1 MGILD
6 EILDKVVG
14 EEITIGNL
22 VGANIIVAQGGR
34 VIYENSFGFADR
46 EQQKQMTPETIIR
59 LASLTKP
66 LVTAAAMALLESG
79 IIKLDDQVTKWLSY
93 FVPKN
98 PDGTV
103 TPIQLR
109 HLLNHT
115 SGLGYGF
122 LSADN
127 EPYKSAGVSDG
138 LDDSGLSLEE
148 NLRRL
153 ASVPLLFKPGT
164 SWCYS
169 LSTDVLGAVME
180 KACQKPLSEIV
191 EEHVTG
197 PLKMS
202 DTTFLVKD
210 VDRLA
215 VAYAD
220 KSADDEAPRRKEAE
234 DRVLLDGCGPIHY
247 APGRIM
253 NPRAYPSGGAGMAG
267 TARDYLKFLETI
279 RQGGVAI
286 LKKKSVSLMTEDL
299 VPDFEV
305 PAAGPGFG
313 FGMGFAVVR
322 DSEMANTAKSR
333 GTYEWGGVY
342 GAKMYVDPERELS
355 VVILTNTALYG
366 LMHFPTII
374 EKTLYGGR
382 LG

>member
-153 ASVPLLFKPGT
+153 ASVPLLLSREPHGVIRYPRMCWVPLWKKPVKNR
-164 SWCYS
+164 C
-169 LSTDVLGAVME
+169 
-180 KACQKPLSEIV
+180 
-191 EEHVTG
+191 
-197 PLKMS
+197 LK
-202 DTTFLVKD
+202 
-210 VDRLA
+210 
-215 VAYAD
+215 
-220 KSADDEAPRRKEAE
+220 
-234 DRVLLDGCGPIHY
+234 LLKN
-247 APGRIM
+247 M
-253 NPRAYPSGGAGMAG
+253 
-267 TARDYLKFLETI
+267 
-279 RQGGVAI
+279 
-286 LKKKSVSLMTEDL
+286 
-299 VPDFEV
+299 
-305 PAAGPGFG
+305 
-313 FGMGFAVVR
+313 
-322 DSEMANTAKSR
+322 
-333 GTYEWGGVY
+333 
-342 GAKMYVDPERELS
+342 
-355 VVILTNTALYG
+355 
-366 LMHFPTII
+366 
-374 EKTLYGGR
+374 
-382 LG
+382 